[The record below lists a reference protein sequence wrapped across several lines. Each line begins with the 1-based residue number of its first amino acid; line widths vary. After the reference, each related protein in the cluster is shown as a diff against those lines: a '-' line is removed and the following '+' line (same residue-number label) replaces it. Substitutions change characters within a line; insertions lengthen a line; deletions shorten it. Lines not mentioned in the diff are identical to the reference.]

1 MNKAIQ
7 VTAWEH
13 RCERCRHVWTTTERT
28 SGQLP
33 RVQLSVLEQE
43 TRETVLKTPMSSAS
57 AGQDWS
63 MDMNMNKAEGRTSA
77 RTEERAQVLQG
88 NKKSLRRNKV
98 PSAEQSPFGGTKSL
112 RRNKVPSAEQSP
124 FGGTKSL
131 RRNKVPSAEQS
142 PFGGTK
148 SLRRNKVPSAE
159 QIRFWGRPPCF
170 RGHRQA
176 LSTYW
181 HPLVWGQ
188 PWDPAQD
195 GRRDG
200 RSDIFGSAVQL

>member
-1 MNKAIQ
+1 MRHEQ
-7 VTAWEH
+7 GDTGH
-13 RCERCRHVWTTTERT
+13 RVGAPLRAVQSRLDNHERT
-28 SGQLP
+28 ARQLP
-33 RVQLSVLEQE
+33 WVQLSVLEQE
-43 TRETVLKTPMSSAS
+43 TRETVLKTPVSSAT
-57 AGQDWS
+57 AGQDWN

-88 NKKSLRRNKV
+88 NKV

-112 RRNKVPSAEQSP
+112 RRNKVPSAEH
-124 FGGTKSL
+124 
-131 RRNKVPSAEQS
+131 
-142 PFGGTK
+142 
-148 SLRRNKVPSAE
+148 PSAE
-159 QIRFWGRPPCF
+159 QIRFWGRTPCF